1 MRIKVFTLLAI
12 IFTAIGA
19 TVGPSSW
26 ERVEATVTI
35 TLLDVISVEGYRH
48 VLQTDDRLILYTYA
62 VAENIPTGDQ
72 SLGRTASIATAKLG
86 STGIKQQNPPV
97 VGYSLGAFYWDAS
110 SSSAM
115 PFDDSSATVALET
128 NPMLFANSMND
139 FSTVNWNASSNTDD
153 TADELTSDI
162 PSLLRG
168 LETAN
173 PDIDQGSYVSSRGI
187 TPLGMVLVGYA
198 FPLLQGVAPDA
209 FEISQTKVTTDDHSF
224 KTLTH
229 GGVAV
234 PIQTT
239 TFIDGIGASTTTANF
254 ILPTRHYYATTASM
268 TLDRAGSGDITSLCT
283 LNQNDRIT
291 VSCSGLASLGSPSNV
306 VATWYSET
314 AGEDSVLTQDLK
326 VMGAGFGLPFNATRL
341 LIIVVIMGATALLVK
356 KVNGE
361 PMTLIIFAGPVLFC
375 ASLMGAIPM
384 AIVLVILA
392 MLLVA
397 GSAPVFNRVFG

>member
-12 IFTAIGA
+12 IFSTIGA

-26 ERVEATVTI
+26 ERVEGAVTI

-86 STGIKQQNPPV
+86 ATGVKQQNPPV

-115 PFDDSSATVALET
+115 PFNDSSAQVALET
-128 NPMLFANSMND
+128 NPMLFANSMTD
-139 FSTVNWNASSNTDD
+139 FSAVNWNASSDTDD

-224 KTLTH
+224 KTLSV

-239 TFIDGIGASTTTANF
+239 TFIDGIGASTTTASF
-254 ILPTRHYYATTASM
+254 ILPTRHYYGDTTSM

-283 LNQNDRIT
+283 LNQTDRIT
-291 VSCSGLASLGSPSNV
+291 VSCSGLASLGSSSNV

-326 VMGAGFGLPFNATRL
+326 VMGEGFGLPFNATRL

-384 AIVLVILA
+384 AVVLVILA